1 MPCTMANS
9 SLLCAAGA
17 LMVGLTREH
26 SQEQEEGD
34 EHDQA
39 APTAPDHPA
48 KAITKTEAKSVFD

>member
-1 MPCTMANS
+1 
-9 SLLCAAGA
+9 
-17 LMVGLTREH
+17 MVGLTREH